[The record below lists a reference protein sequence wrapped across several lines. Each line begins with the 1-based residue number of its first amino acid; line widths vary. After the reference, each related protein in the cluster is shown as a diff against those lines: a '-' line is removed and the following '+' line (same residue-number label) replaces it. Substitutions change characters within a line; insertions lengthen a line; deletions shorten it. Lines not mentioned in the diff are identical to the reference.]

1 MKALLLSAA
10 ALALASGALA
20 QEETTMTMEEVPST
34 VMDAANTAN
43 TAGVTF
49 DAVAMDEGV
58 YEFSGTMESGMGYEV
73 DVMEDGTIEEVEEQ
87 IEASELPEAVSDALD
102 TNLAGFTP
110 DYVERSTRADG
121 AIVYEFEGTHEGQTI
136 DAEINEDGSGFMM
149 NEDTAG

>member
-10 ALALASGALA
+10 TLALASIASA
-20 QEETTMTMEEVPST
+20 QEETTMTMEEVPAA
-34 VMDAANTAN
+34 VMDAANAAN
-43 TAGVTF
+43 TMGVTF

-121 AIVYEFEGTHEGQTI
+121 AIVYEFEGTHEGQEI
-136 DAEINEDGSGFMM
+136 DAEINADGSGFTQ
-149 NEDTAG
+149 NDDSAG